1 MSISRDAHLH
11 RIQTLFNEL
20 GVSVT
25 PAAEAPR
32 VDVDGRSELN
42 TNQTSAKLSHE
53 SVLFNMLLTK
63 LQTDLN
69 TLE

>member
-1 MSISRDAHLH
+1 M
-11 RIQTLFNEL
+11 
-20 GVSVT
+20 T
-25 PAAEAPR
+25 PAVEAPR

-53 SVLFNMLLTK
+53 SVLFNMLGNMLLTK

>member
-1 MSISRDAHLH
+1 M
-11 RIQTLFNEL
+11 FNEL
-20 GVSVT
+20 GASVT

-53 SVLFNMLLTK
+53 SVLFNMLGNMLLTK